1 MPRPAAHD
9 PGRGRPMTWRTLLAA
24 PLIAAIWVA
33 VRAVGILDDL
43 HLALADDPWED

>member
-1 MPRPAAHD
+1 
-9 PGRGRPMTWRTLLAA
+9 MTWRTLLAA

-43 HLALADDPWED
+43 HLAFADDPWEDRADEPRGGVS